1 MTAVVQFD
9 APAAALHLASLAVRD
24 FRNIERADLLFP
36 AAGVAIIGDNGH
48 GKTNLIEAIAYLG
61 TLRSLR
67 NARDRELVRH
77 DAAALHLRAIIDE
90 GTPREIAI
98 GIERA
103 TGRKKISIDGVE
115 IARQVDA
122 LGVLPSV
129 SWSPADVALVSGSPG
144 ERRRY
149 LDVMLALSSRPY
161 LSALRLYRAALERRN
176 ATLRGII
183 RRGRNDASVASW
195 EPALAQ
201 HGAGLVA
208 ARRAWVREHT
218 AEFARLCAAIGE
230 ERQAALA
237 YESDVG
243 DDGHPAERIAELL
256 ERNRSRD
263 TLRGTTTVGPHRDDL
278 TITLDER
285 DARTFGSAG
294 QQRTGAIALRLLEA
308 RTLRA
313 GGRGQPVLLL
323 DDPFAELDATRTSR
337 TLALLA
343 AEEPGQVV
351 LAVPREDEIP
361 ARFERLARWR
371 VRNGVIQP

>member
-9 APAAALHLASLAVRD
+9 APAAALHLAALAVRD
-24 FRNIERADLLFP
+24 FRNIARADLTFP
-36 AAGVAIIGDNGH
+36 AAGVVIIGDNGH
-48 GKTNLIEAIAYLG
+48 GKTNLIEAVAYLG

-77 DAAALHLRAIIDE
+77 DAPALHLRAMIDE
-90 GTPREIAI
+90 GAPRDLSI
-98 GIERA
+98 GIERT
-103 TGRKKISIDGVE
+103 TGRKKISVDGVE
-115 IARQVDA
+115 ISRQVDA
-122 LGVLPSV
+122 LGILPSV
-129 SWSPADVALVSGSPG
+129 SWSPADVALVAGGPG

-161 LSALRLYRAALERRN
+161 LAALRQYRAALERRN
-176 ATLRGII
+176 ATLRTMI
-183 RRGRNDASVASW
+183 RRGREDTSVASW

-201 HGAGLVA
+201 HGGVLVA
-208 ARRAWVREHT
+208 ARHAWVREH
-218 AEFARLCAAIGE
+218 AVEFAHLCTAIGE
-230 ERQAALA
+230 PGSTKLEYTTDVSDSGDAADA
-237 YESDVG
+237 
-243 DDGHPAERIAELL
+243 IAQLL
-256 ERNRSRD
+256 EQNRPRD
-263 TLRGTTTVGPHRDDL
+263 VLRGSTCVGPHRDDL
-278 TITLDER
+278 TIAIDGR

-323 DDPFAELDATRTSR
+323 DDPFAELDATRTAR

-361 ARFERLARWR
+361 ARFERLARWH
-371 VRNGVIQP
+371 VRNGVIQS